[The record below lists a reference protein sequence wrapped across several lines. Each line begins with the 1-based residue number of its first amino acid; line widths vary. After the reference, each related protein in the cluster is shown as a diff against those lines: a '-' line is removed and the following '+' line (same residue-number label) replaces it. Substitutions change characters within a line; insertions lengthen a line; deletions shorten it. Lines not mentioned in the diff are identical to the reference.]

1 MRSSSIASFLGTFDL
16 SLFQAVNF
24 EFIVEK
30 VWFGLFWI
38 DGLDQPCFA
47 LVEFGSLVCLIE
59 FGLVWFGCS
68 TDKQTNINYLILI
81 NLICEFVFGYSTDKQ
96 TN

>member
-1 MRSSSIASFLGTFDL
+1 MRFE
-16 SLFQAVNF
+16 AVDF

-30 VWFGLFWI
+30 VWFGKVWFGLVWI
-38 DGLDQPCFA
+38 DGSDQPYFA
-47 LVEFGSLVCLIE
+47 FVD
-59 FGLVWFGCS
+59 FGLIWFGCS
-68 TDKQTNINYLILI
+68 TDKQTNNNYLILI